1 MIRSNF
7 TVSSIIT
14 LLSGACMLAG
24 CGGTKVLKE
33 PLPIQTTRPLAT
45 ASNQRVTATLDWV
58 IVRDGPGTWAKNAD
72 WDEYLMTVS
81 NASDQPIQV
90 ISMTVI
96 NSLDTRVEPQP
107 GRKQLVKGS
116 KQAARR
122 YKKSGIKVKAGRGAG
137 TMLIAGAAVTVAG
150 IGATSAAV
158 YASAYG
164 AAAGGAGAAASGL
177 LLLGPA
183 LAVGGI
189 VRGVRN
195 SAVNKQIEQRQTTLP
210 LEVAASGEL
219 ALDVFFPVAPS
230 PRMVEVIYTD
240 ANGENSLIVDTSVAL
255 NGLHITSPEK

>member
-7 TVSSIIT
+7 TDSLIIT
-14 LLSGACMLAG
+14 LLIGASMLSG

-33 PLPIQTTRPLAT
+33 PQPIQTTQPLAT
-45 ASNQRVTATLDWV
+45 VSNQQVTATLDWV

-72 WDEYLMTVS
+72 WDEYLMRVS

-90 ISMTVI
+90 ISMTVT

-107 GRKQLVKGS
+107 ERKQLVKGS
-116 KQAARR
+116 KQTARR
-122 YKKSGIKVKAGRGAG
+122 YKKSGIKVKAGQGAG
-137 TMLIAGAAVTVAG
+137 AMLVAGAAVTAVGLGAG
-150 IGATSAAV
+150 AVAAV
-158 YASAYG
+158 GSYG

-219 ALDVFFPVAPS
+219 ALDVFFPIAPS

-240 ANGENSLIVDTSVAL
+240 ANGKNSLIVDTSVAL
-255 NGLHITSPEK
+255 HGLHITSPKK